1 MFISL
6 KLPLNDE
13 MLIWYDFQSVVCT
26 IQYVDFIKIESGK
39 MELNFTI
46 FNRLIFKISQLI
58 SLNQILFVI
67 SDALMLF

>member
-13 MLIWYDFQSVVCT
+13 KLICYGFESTAFT
-26 IQYVDFIKIESGK
+26 IQYVDFIKTESRK
-39 MELNFTI
+39 MKFNFTI

-58 SLNQILFVI
+58 SLNQILVLIF
-67 SDALMLF
+67 DALMLF